1 MIQMFHK
8 ASYNL
13 REIGELE
20 PGCWIN
26 ITAPTPAE
34 VDDISRRLNVP
45 QTMLTDP
52 LDEDERARIEVED
65 DTLLILLRVPY
76 FTSDADVPFRI
87 VPLGIIYAKDYVIT
101 VASRQAT
108 IMNDFAN
115 GLVRNFVTVN
125 RERFIFQILNRA
137 ALLYLNYLKEI
148 NIRTENIERELQHAV
163 SNHKLINLQLLGKSL
178 VYFTTSLKANEIM
191 IGRLSNLKM
200 FKVSEEEEEMFADVI
215 VEYRQALEMA
225 TVYNNILNGTMDAFA
240 SIISNN
246 LNVVMRTLTYI
257 SVILMVPTLI
267 TSMYGMNFA
276 NGGLPLYNN
285 KYGFYIVMGTTVV
298 VSLAVWLGLVK
309 KKL

>member
-13 REIGELE
+13 REVSDRE

-26 ITAPTPAE
+26 ISAPTPAE
-34 VDDISRRLNVP
+34 VDDISRRLNIP
-45 QTMLTDP
+45 PTMLTDP

-76 FTSDADVPFRI
+76 FTSDADVPFRV
-87 VPLGIIYAKDYVIT
+87 VPLGIIYSGDFVIT
-101 VASRQAT
+101 VSSRHAT
-108 IMNDFAN
+108 IMNDFSN
-115 GLVRNFVTVN
+115 GLVRNFITVN

-148 NIRTENIERELQHAV
+148 NIRTENIERELQTAV
-163 SNHKLINLQLLGKSL
+163 SNHKLINMQLLGKSL

-200 FKVSEEEEEMFADVI
+200 FKVSDDDEEMFADVI

-257 SVILMVPTLI
+257 SIILMVPTLI
-267 TSMYGMNFA
+267 TSMYGMNIAWLPFA
-276 NGGLPLYNN
+276 QNPYGL
-285 KYGFYIVMGTTVV
+285 YIIMGASVV
-298 VSLAVWLGLVK
+298 VSLLVWFSLRK
-309 KKL
+309 RKL

>member
-13 REIGELE
+13 REISELE
-20 PGCWIN
+20 DGCWIN

-34 VDDISRRLNVP
+34 VDDISRRLNIP
-45 QTMLTDP
+45 QAMLTDP
-52 LDEDERARIEVED
+52 LDEDERARIEIED
-65 DTLLILLRVPY
+65 DALLILLRVPY
-76 FTSDADVPFRI
+76 FTSDADVPFRTA
-87 VPLGIIYAKDYVIT
+87 PLGIIYSGNYVIT
-101 VASRQAT
+101 VANRHAT
-108 IMNDFAN
+108 IMNDFSN

-125 RERFIFQILNRA
+125 RERFILQILNRA

-148 NIRTENIERELQHAV
+148 NIRTENIERELQNAV
-163 SNHKLINLQLLGKSL
+163 SNHKLINMQLLGKSL

-191 IGRLSNLKM
+191 IGRLSNM
-200 FKVSEEEEEMFADVI
+200 RQFKSTEEDEELFTDVI

-225 TVYNNILNGTMDAFA
+225 TIYNNILNGTMDAFA

-267 TSMYGMNFA
+267 TSMYGMNIK
-276 NGGLPLYNN
+276 LPFSEGHYSFYTIMGAAVLISILVWVAIRRN
-285 KYGFYIVMGTTVV
+285 KLF
-298 VSLAVWLGLVK
+298 
-309 KKL
+309 

>member
-13 REIGELE
+13 REISELE

-34 VDDISRRLNVP
+34 VDDISRRLNIP

-52 LDEDERARIEVED
+52 LDEDERARIETED

-76 FTSDADVPFRI
+76 FTSETDVPFRT
-87 VPLGIIYAKDYVIT
+87 VPLGIIYAGGYVIT
-101 VASRQAT
+101 VSSRRAT
-108 IMNDFAN
+108 IMNDFSN

-148 NIRTENIERELQHAV
+148 NIRTENIERELQNAV
-163 SNHKLINLQLLGKSL
+163 SNHKLIAMQLLGKSL

-191 IGRLSNLKM
+191 IGRLSNLKL
-200 FKVSEEEEEMFADVI
+200 FKVSEDDEEMFADVT

-225 TVYNNILNGTMDAFA
+225 TVYNNILNGAMDAFA

-246 LNVVMRTLTYI
+246 LNVVMRILTYI

-267 TSMYGMNFA
+267 TSMYGMNVP
-276 NGGLPLYNN
+276 LPFQESP
-285 KYGFYIVMGTTVV
+285 YGFYIVMGCTIML
-298 VSLAVWLGLVK
+298 SLSVWWVLWK
-309 KKL
+309 RKL

>member
-13 REIGELE
+13 REISELE

-26 ITAPTPAE
+26 IVAPTPAE
-34 VDDISRRLNVP
+34 VEDISRRLNIP
-45 QTMLTDP
+45 QTMITDP
-52 LDEDERARIEVED
+52 LDKDERARIEIED

-76 FTSDADVPFRI
+76 FTSDSDVPFNTA
-87 VPLGIIYAKDYVIT
+87 PLGIIYTGNLVIT
-101 VASRQAT
+101 VANRNAT

-148 NIRTENIERELQHAV
+148 NIRTEHAERELQSAV
-163 SNHKLINLQLLGKSL
+163 SNHQLINMQLLGKSL
-178 VYFTTSLKANEIM
+178 VYFTTSLKADEIM
-191 IGRLSNLKM
+191 IGRLSNNKL
-200 FKVSEEEEEMFADVI
+200 FKVAEDDEEMFADVI

-225 TVYNNILNGTMDAFA
+225 TVYNNILAGTMDAFA

-267 TSMYGMNFA
+267 TSMYGMNTKLPFA
-276 NGGLPLYNN
+276 DELSLV
-285 KYGFYIVMGTTVV
+285 GFFIIIGSSVGISM
-298 VSLAVWLGLVK
+298 LVWFLLVK
-309 KKL
+309 RKL

>member
-13 REIGELE
+13 REIAELE

-34 VDDISRRLNVP
+34 VEDISRRLNIP
-45 QTMLTDP
+45 QSMLTDP
-52 LDEDERARIEVED
+52 LDKDERARIEIED

-76 FTSDADVPFRI
+76 FTSDADVPFNTA
-87 VPLGIIYAKDYVIT
+87 PLGIIYSGDFVIT
-101 VASRQAT
+101 VASRHAT

-115 GLVRNFVTVN
+115 GLVRNFITVN

-148 NIRTENIERELQHAV
+148 NIRTENIERELQTAV

-191 IGRLSNLKM
+191 IGRLSTIKQ
-200 FKVSEEEEEMFADVI
+200 FKVAEDDEELFADVI

-257 SVILMVPTLI
+257 SVLLMVPTLI
-267 TSMYGMNFA
+267 TSIYGMNVK
-276 NGGLPLYNN
+276 LPFEDSE
-285 KYGFYIVMGTTVV
+285 YGFPIVMGGAIVMSV
-298 VSLAVWLGLVK
+298 IVWIYMWR

>member
-13 REIGELE
+13 REISELE

-34 VDDISRRLNVP
+34 VDDISRRLNIP

-52 LDEDERARIEVED
+52 LDEDERARIETED

-76 FTSDADVPFRI
+76 FTSEADVPFRTA
-87 VPLGIIYAKDYVIT
+87 PLGIIYTGNYVIT
-101 VASRQAT
+101 VSSRRAT
-108 IMNDFAN
+108 IMNDFSN
-115 GLVRNFVTVN
+115 GLVRNFVTIN

-148 NIRTENIERELQHAV
+148 NIRTENIERELQNAV
-163 SNHKLINLQLLGKSL
+163 SNHKLINMQLLGKSL

-191 IGRLSNLKM
+191 IGRLSNLKL
-200 FKVSEEEEEMFADVI
+200 FKVSEDDEEMFADVA

-246 LNVVMRTLTYI
+246 LNVVMRILTYI

-267 TSMYGMNFA
+267 TSMYGMNVP
-276 NGGLPLYNN
+276 LPFQESR
-285 KYGFYIVMGTTVV
+285 YGFYIVMGSTLLL
-298 VSLAVWLGLVK
+298 SLGVWWALWK
-309 KKL
+309 RKL

>member
-13 REIGELE
+13 REIAELE
-20 PGCWIN
+20 NGCWIN

-34 VDDISRRLNVP
+34 VDDISRRLNIP

-52 LDEDERARIEVED
+52 LDEDERARIEIED

-76 FTSDADVPFRI
+76 FTSDADVPFRTA
-87 VPLGIIYAKDYVIT
+87 PLGIIYTGNYVIT
-101 VASRQAT
+101 VASRNAT
-108 IMNDFAN
+108 IMNDFSN
-115 GLVRNFVTVN
+115 GLVRNFVTSN
-125 RERFIFQILNRA
+125 RERFVFQILNRA

-148 NIRTENIERELQHAV
+148 NIRTENIERELQNAV
-163 SNHKLINLQLLGKSL
+163 SNHKLINMQLLGKSL

-191 IGRLSNLKM
+191 IGRLSNIKQ
-200 FKVSEEEEEMFADVI
+200 FKVSVDDEEMFTDVI

-225 TVYNNILNGTMDAFA
+225 TIYNNILNGTMDAFA

-257 SVILMVPTLI
+257 SVVLMVPTLI
-267 TSMYGMNFA
+267 TSMYGMNVS
-276 NGGLPLYNN
+276 LPFGENR
-285 KYGFYIVMGTTVV
+285 YGFYIVMGAAVV
-298 VSLAVWLGLVK
+298 ISMLVWAAIRRRRLF
-309 KKL
+309 

>member
-13 REIGELE
+13 REISELE

-34 VDDISRRLNVP
+34 VDDISRRLNIP

-52 LDEDERARIEVED
+52 LDEDERARIETED

-76 FTSDADVPFRI
+76 FTSEADVPFRT
-87 VPLGIIYAKDYVIT
+87 VPLGIIYTGGYVIT
-101 VASRQAT
+101 VSCRRAT
-108 IMNDFAN
+108 IMNDFSN

-125 RERFIFQILNRA
+125 RERFIFQVLNRA

-148 NIRTENIERELQHAV
+148 NIRTENIERELQNAV
-163 SNHKLINLQLLGKSL
+163 SNHKLINMQLLGKSL

-191 IGRLSNLKM
+191 IGRLSNLKL
-200 FKVSEEEEEMFADVI
+200 FKVSEDDEEMFADVT

-246 LNVVMRTLTYI
+246 LNVVMRILTYI
-257 SVILMVPTLI
+257 SVILMIPTLI
-267 TSMYGMNFA
+267 TSMYGMNVP
-276 NGGLPLYNN
+276 LPFQDSR
-285 KYGFYIVMGTTVV
+285 YGFYIVMGSTLLL
-298 VSLAVWLGLVK
+298 SLGVWWTLWK
-309 KKL
+309 RKL

>member
-13 REIGELE
+13 REIAELE

-34 VDDISRRLNVP
+34 VEDISRRLNIP
-45 QTMLTDP
+45 QSMLTDP
-52 LDEDERARIEVED
+52 LDKDERARIEIED

-76 FTSDADVPFRI
+76 FTSDADVPFNTA
-87 VPLGIIYAKDYVIT
+87 PLGIIYSGDFVIT
-101 VASRQAT
+101 VASRHAT

-115 GLVRNFVTVN
+115 GLVRNFITVN

-148 NIRTENIERELQHAV
+148 NIRTENIERELQTAV

-191 IGRLSNLKM
+191 IGRLSTIKQ
-200 FKVSEEEEEMFADVI
+200 FKVAEEDEELFADVI

-257 SVILMVPTLI
+257 SVLLMVPTLI
-267 TSMYGMNFA
+267 TSIYGMNVQLPFA
-276 NGGLPLYNN
+276 ESRF
-285 KYGFYIVMGTTVV
+285 GFPIVMGGAIVM
-298 VSLAVWLGLVK
+298 SALVWLYMWR

>member
-13 REIGELE
+13 REIAELE
-20 PGCWIN
+20 PSCWIN
-26 ITAPTPAE
+26 ITTPTPAE
-34 VDDISRRLNVP
+34 VEDISRRLNIP
-45 QTMLTDP
+45 QSMLTDP
-52 LDEDERARIEVED
+52 LDKDERARIEIED

-76 FTSDADVPFRI
+76 FTSDADVPFNTA
-87 VPLGIIYAKDYVIT
+87 PLGIIYSGDFVIT
-101 VASRQAT
+101 VASRHAN

-115 GLVRNFVTVN
+115 GLVRNFITVN

-148 NIRTENIERELQHAV
+148 NIRTENIERELQTAV

-191 IGRLSNLKM
+191 IGRLSTIKQ
-200 FKVSEEEEEMFADVI
+200 FKVAEDDEELFADVI

-257 SVILMVPTLI
+257 SVLLMVPTLI
-267 TSMYGMNFA
+267 TSIYGMNVRLPFA
-276 NGGLPLYNN
+276 ES
-285 KYGFYIVMGTTVV
+285 KYGFPIVMGGAIV
-298 VSLAVWLGLVK
+298 VSIIVWLYMWR

>member
-13 REIGELE
+13 REIAELE

-26 ITAPTPAE
+26 ITTPTPAE
-34 VDDISRRLNVP
+34 VEDISRRLNIP
-45 QTMLTDP
+45 QSMLTDP
-52 LDEDERARIEVED
+52 LDKDERARIEIED

-76 FTSDADVPFRI
+76 FTSDADVPFNTA
-87 VPLGIIYAKDYVIT
+87 PLGIIYSGDFVIT
-101 VASRQAT
+101 VASRHAN

-115 GLVRNFVTVN
+115 GLVRNFITVN

-148 NIRTENIERELQHAV
+148 NIRTENIERELQTAV

-191 IGRLSNLKM
+191 IGRLSTIKQ
-200 FKVSEEEEEMFADVI
+200 FKVAEDDEELFADVI

-257 SVILMVPTLI
+257 SVLLMVPTLI
-267 TSMYGMNFA
+267 TSIYGMNVRLPFA
-276 NGGLPLYNN
+276 ES
-285 KYGFYIVMGTTVV
+285 KYGFPIVMGGAIVI
-298 VSLAVWLGLVK
+298 SIIVWLYMWR

>member
-13 REIGELE
+13 REISELE
-20 PGCWIN
+20 PGCWIH
-26 ITAPTPAE
+26 ITTPTPAE
-34 VDDISRRLNVP
+34 VEDISRRLNIP
-45 QTMLTDP
+45 QSMLTDP
-52 LDEDERARIEVED
+52 LDKDERARIEIED

-76 FTSDADVPFRI
+76 FTSDADVPFNTA
-87 VPLGIIYAKDYVIT
+87 PLGIIYSGDFVIT
-101 VASRQAT
+101 VASRHAN

-115 GLVRNFVTVN
+115 GLVRNFITVN

-148 NIRTENIERELQHAV
+148 NIRTENIERELQTAV

-191 IGRLSNLKM
+191 IGRLSTIKQ
-200 FKVSEEEEEMFADVI
+200 FKVAEDDEELFADVI

-257 SVILMVPTLI
+257 SVLLMVPTLI
-267 TSMYGMNFA
+267 TSIYGMNVRLPFA
-276 NGGLPLYNN
+276 ESE
-285 KYGFYIVMGTTVV
+285 YGFPIVMGGAIAM
-298 VSLAVWLGLVK
+298 SIIVWLYMWR

>member
-13 REIGELE
+13 REIAELE

-26 ITAPTPAE
+26 ITTPTPAE
-34 VDDISRRLNVP
+34 VEDISRRLNIP
-45 QTMLTDP
+45 QSMLTDP
-52 LDEDERARIEVED
+52 LDKDERARIEIED

-76 FTSDADVPFRI
+76 FTSDADVPFNTA
-87 VPLGIIYAKDYVIT
+87 PLGIIYSGDFVIT
-101 VASRQAT
+101 VASRHAN

-115 GLVRNFVTVN
+115 GLVRNFISVN

-148 NIRTENIERELQHAV
+148 NIRTENIERELQTAV
-163 SNHKLINLQLLGKSL
+163 SNHN
-178 VYFTTSLKANEIM
+178 SLKANEIM
-191 IGRLSNLKM
+191 IGRLSTIKQ
-200 FKVSEEEEEMFADVI
+200 FKVAEDDEELFADVI

-257 SVILMVPTLI
+257 SVLLMVPTLI
-267 TSMYGMNFA
+267 TSIYGMNVRLPFA
-276 NGGLPLYNN
+276 ES
-285 KYGFYIVMGTTVV
+285 KYGFPIVMGGAIV
-298 VSLAVWLGLVK
+298 VSVIVWLYMWR